1 MAGPQQ
7 TAFAIGDHSLH
18 TIVLTTTMSHLT
30 AGSCSW
36 RLAQPRSGASTPL
49 PAMERELPENWK
61 CYLSDL
67 PTAASCVVLVLHM
80 DEPKFLY
87 CHVGDDHWSEHDRLP
102 RSSPRKIVI
111 QEEAAVDGKFYF
123 HEMAKLGA
131 IDFSTATPKF
141 SFMDYQLVEFP
152 DGSSCTRL
160 FSIYIFLTSDIMM
173 VKVYRIDLSG
183 PRLCEVGELG
193 DRVFLLSYPNRQ
205 LLCSASKYGLKG
217 NRVYFDHNV
226 TGELDGG
233 LLYIYDMEDKR
244 LETVRPYPEV
254 DELLGNPFWMLPTD

>member
-1 MAGPQQ
+1 
-7 TAFAIGDHSLH
+7 
-18 TIVLTTTMSHLT
+18 MSHLT

-36 RLAQPRSGASTPL
+36 RLAQPRSGPSIPL

-67 PTAASCVVLVLHM
+67 PTAPSCVVLVLHM

-87 CHVGDDHWSEHDRLP
+87 CRVGDDHWSEHEYDIGDVKLP
-102 RSSPRKIVI
+102 RASPRKI
-111 QEEAAVDGKFYF
+111 FYF
-123 HEMAKLGA
+123 HETAAKLGA
-131 IDFSTATPKF
+131 IDFSAATPKF
-141 SFMDYQLVEFP
+141 SFMDYQLFP
-152 DGSSCTRL
+152 DGSNCTREYMMESRGEL
-160 FSIYIFLTSDIMM
+160 FSIYIFLKGFTSEIMM
-173 VKVYRIDLSG
+173 VKVSRIDPSG

-205 LLCSASKYGLKG
+205 LFCSASKYGLKG
-217 NRVYFDHNV
+217 NQVYFNHNV

-233 LLYIYDMEDKR
+233 FLYIYDMEDKR